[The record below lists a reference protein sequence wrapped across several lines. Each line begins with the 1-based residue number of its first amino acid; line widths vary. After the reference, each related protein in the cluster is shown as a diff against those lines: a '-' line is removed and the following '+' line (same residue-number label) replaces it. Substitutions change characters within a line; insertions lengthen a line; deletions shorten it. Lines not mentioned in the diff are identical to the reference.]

1 MGWGD
6 PGLGL
11 GSLRLSVRIPHTLNE
26 RLSVPVLCWQLA
38 SKGPVTV
45 IMTVAVV
52 VVKQKEGVSRQQ
64 CCDCGHTQVPAPPS
78 WFLENIIA
86 GNFLWPTQ

>member
-1 MGWGD
+1 MLISHFAPARCAQNALSPPTFQSD
-6 PGLGL
+6 GLGRPRT
-11 GSLRLSVRIPHTLNE
+11 GARVPRLSVRIPHTLNE

-52 VVKQKEGVSRQQ
+52 VVKQKEGVSRQ
-64 CCDCGHTQVPAPPS
+64 
-78 WFLENIIA
+78 
-86 GNFLWPTQ
+86 